1 MTRRIQKHMT
11 ALKHL
16 CRCGPKKRKEIL
28 KRGGRNIKLCLSECA
43 LNILKGNVPLNKKQF
58 AKLKKHRKSLQNL
71 SKKNISNK
79 RSQQLVQRG
88 GFLPMLLS
96 PILGAL
102 ASAAVKGIRDKIA
115 QNKKK
120 KK

>member
-1 MTRRIQKHMT
+1 MTRRIQKHLT
-11 ALKHL
+11 ELKQL
-16 CRCGPKKRKEIL
+16 CRCGSKKRNEIL
-28 KRGGRNIKLCLSECA
+28 KKGGRNIKLCLSECA
-43 LNILKGNVPLNKKQF
+43 LNVLKGNVPLNQKQF
-58 AKLKKHRKSLQNL
+58 SKLKKHRKSLQNL
-71 SKKNISNK
+71 SKKNISIK

-88 GFLPMLLS
+88 GFLPLLLS

-102 ASAAVKGIRDKIA
+102 ASAAVKGITNKIA

>member
-1 MTRRIQKHMT
+1 MTRRIQKHMSV
-11 ALKHL
+11 LKQL
-16 CRCGPKKRKEIL
+16 CRCGVKKRKELL
-28 KRGGRNIKLCLSECA
+28 KKGGRNIKLCLSECA

-58 AKLKKHRKSLQNL
+58 GKLKKHRKSLQTL

-79 RSQQLVQRG
+79 KSQQLVQRG

-102 ASAAVKGIRDKIA
+102 ASAAVKGIAGKIA
-115 QNKKK
+115 QKKK
-120 KK
+120 KKR